1 MTSKEVWTR
10 GDSRST
16 FDAAPRCRWRFDRRN
31 GDEHDAL
38 SPAVSNRHPD
48 AGSNRRSRARRPGTE
63 RGRSWDDPRCRVKQP
78 HGLHLRQR

>member
-1 MTSKEVWTR
+1 MTSLKR
-10 GDSRST
+10 FGRAASRST
-16 FDAAPRCRWRFDRRN
+16 FDAAPRRMWRFDRRN

-48 AGSNRRSRARRPGTE
+48 AGSSRRRRAGRPGTE

-78 HGLHLRQR
+78 HRLYL